1 MHLSYLM
8 GADEISDEELKAL
21 GIEIAGRKSEIRML
35 KILDKILTRYI
46 EVVKVKMTA
55 GFWNE
60 IIGDNEIIFVFKCKD
75 GEIKEYKLSP
85 ENEQEISDLC
95 ESVNNEPPRKAA
107 NVYKYLSE
115 NKFYHNFMREHYRD
129 MIER

>member
-46 EVVKVKMTA
+46 EVVKAKMMP

-60 IIGDNEIIFVFKCKD
+60 IVGVSEI
-75 GEIKEYKLSP
+75 
-85 ENEQEISDLC
+85 
-95 ESVNNEPPRKAA
+95 
-107 NVYKYLSE
+107 
-115 NKFYHNFMREHYRD
+115 YHDFMLGHYRN